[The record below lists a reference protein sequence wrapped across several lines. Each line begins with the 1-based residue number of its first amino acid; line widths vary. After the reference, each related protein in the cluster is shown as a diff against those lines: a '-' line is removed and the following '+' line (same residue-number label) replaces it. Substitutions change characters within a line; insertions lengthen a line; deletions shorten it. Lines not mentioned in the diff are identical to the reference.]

1 MSQPSPL
8 NEEAARSYA
17 LATRLQEVL
26 ASSGEPL
33 GIQLHALAY
42 HMGWILAAAA
52 GANFAHMMRLLKV
65 LRGTIETHARTS
77 YTENAKDREEA
88 RRGQAS

>member
-1 MSQPSPL
+1 MSQPSQPL
-8 NEEAARSYA
+8 SEEAARSYA

-42 HMGWILAAAA
+42 HMGWIVAAAA
-52 GANFAHMMRLLKV
+52 GANHAHMMRLLKA
-65 LRGTIETHARTS
+65 LRSTVETHARTN
-77 YTENAKDREEA
+77 YAENARNREA
-88 RRGQAS
+88 ARGQG